1 MTLQGLID
9 TGIIQRKAESS
20 SYGRLVGTPAD
31 LVTGWKCR
39 ISKDF
44 SAFARAQRG
53 RGGREAYQVVG
64 EKCDETPVRG
74 DVLVIDSVSY
84 EIISADLERS
94 PYGGHH
100 WLLQVEKMV

>member
-1 MTLQGLID
+1 MTLQGLLD

-20 SYGRLVGTPAD
+20 VYGRIKGTPAV
-31 LVTGWKCR
+31 LVTDWKCR

-53 RGGREAYQVVG
+53 RGGRQAYQVVG
-64 EKCDETPVRG
+64 EKCDETIVRG
-74 DVLVIDSVSY
+74 YVLVIDSVSY
-84 EIISADLERS
+84 EIIDADLERG

-100 WLLQVEKMV
+100 WLLQVERMA